1 MTLHQ
6 LLFWPLFY
14 ITDLSVQDKTEEPPL
29 EDKKD
34 SQNRTQAEG
43 EDQSKI
49 LKLFSFLQTLTATF
63 ASFVHGGNDV
73 RYEV

>member
-1 MTLHQ
+1 MTLLP
-6 LLFWPLFY
+6 LLFWALFY
-14 ITDLSVQDKTEEPPL
+14 ITDLSVQDKTEEPSL
-29 EDKKD
+29 EEKKD
-34 SQNRTQAEG
+34 SQNRTEAEG
-43 EDQSKI
+43 GDQSKI

>member
-1 MTLHQ
+1 LCCH
-6 LLFWPLFY
+6 
-14 ITDLSVQDKTEEPPL
+14 IAGLSIQDKTEEPST
-29 EDKKD
+29 EEKKGA
-34 SQNRTQAEG
+34 QNRTLVEG

>member
-1 MTLHQ
+1 MTLLP
-6 LLFWPLFY
+6 LLFWALCY
-14 ITDLSVQDKTEEPPL
+14 ITDLSIQDRTEEPSL
-29 EDKKD
+29 EEKKV
-34 SQNRTQAEG
+34 SQNKTQVEG